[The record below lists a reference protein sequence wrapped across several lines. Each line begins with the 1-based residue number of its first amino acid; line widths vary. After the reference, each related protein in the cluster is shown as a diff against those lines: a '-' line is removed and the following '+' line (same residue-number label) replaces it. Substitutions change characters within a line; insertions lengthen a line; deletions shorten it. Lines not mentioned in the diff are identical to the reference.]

1 MQTPHESE
9 QNPNR
14 LKSKARTL
22 IINTILSDSLNFL
35 MTFISKLINVF
46 FTVLI
51 ARSVTKS
58 SYGLATIYF
67 SFIYIIITMFPSEV
81 LRKTTSQYS
90 HDKNE
95 ENENISEEETAAEE
109 KPEKKDPKNGKFG
122 FLFKEITFGKKKKD
136 GESEE

>member
-1 MQTPHESE
+1 MQTPQENE

-35 MTFISKLINVF
+35 MTFISKVINVI
-46 FTVLI
+46 FTILI
-51 ARSVTKS
+51 ARSVTKT

-95 ENENISEEETAAEE
+95 ENENRKFQDSAQIAWIS
-109 KPEKKDPKNGKFG
+109 NIIIFI
-122 FLFKEITFGKKKKD
+122 L
-136 GESEE
+136 